1 MNPVPN
7 ISKTDEVSHEEDH
20 QKRFFCV
27 SSCCGGE
34 ADIKVQEVH
43 QEANQK
49 TTKVAK
55 DCCVIL

>member
-1 MNPVPN
+1 MEHIPKIQV
-7 ISKTDEVSHEEDH
+7 TEEVSHEEDH

-34 ADIKVQEVH
+34 SDIKVKEVH

-49 TTKVAK
+49 TTNVAK
-55 DCCVIL
+55 RCCIIL